1 MSDAFLHHL
10 IRQELPEPAVNQW
23 LGVVVDG
30 RYLAI
35 SVPHVAAVFRN
46 LSAPQ
51 SSGSK
56 VIDVAVH
63 AGAPVFIAKLSTV
76 FEAIKDAD
84 NHADEFSGHWVVVL
98 SNPIDTQVGF
108 RADQV
113 KGPFHAI
120 AREGQ
125 VSYEGLLWQVL
136 DTKRITHA

>member
-10 IRQELPEPAVNQW
+10 IRQELPEPAVYQW
-23 LGVVVDG
+23 LGVVVG
-30 RYLAI
+30 ERHLAI

-46 LSAPQ
+46 LGVTQ
-51 SSGSK
+51 SGDSK

-76 FEAIKDAD
+76 FEALKEAD
-84 NHADEFSGHWVVVL
+84 NQAAESTGQWVVVL

-125 VSYEGLLWQVL
+125 LSYEGHLWQVL
-136 DTKRITHA
+136 DSKRITHA